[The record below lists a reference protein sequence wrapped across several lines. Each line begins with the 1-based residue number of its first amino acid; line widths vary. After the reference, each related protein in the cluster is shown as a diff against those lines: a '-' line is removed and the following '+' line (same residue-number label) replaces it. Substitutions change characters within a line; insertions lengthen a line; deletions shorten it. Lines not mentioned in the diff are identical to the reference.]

1 MAQDYRLAP
10 PYVQQPQQTVGQ
22 LGPSYIETP
31 TIDGVINDATIQDH
45 VRGIHDTL
53 HDLFT
58 FLRQN
63 QYPKETED
71 IFKIVTLYKAG
82 FGGNVILQP
91 MQRTYT
97 YIFAPVATAILVA
110 SPLSVPVVV
119 AVPATTLPQFWLHWD
134 WPDGT
139 SFTLDTSASAN
150 QLNIYVRYSM
160 QY

>member
-1 MAQDYRLAP
+1 MQNYP
-10 PYVQQPQQTVGQ
+10 QPNPYVQSPPNTVGQ
-22 LGPSYIETP
+22 LGASFIETP
-31 TIDGVINDATIQDH
+31 TIDGVINDAKIEDH

-53 HDLFT
+53 HDLFV
-58 FLRQN
+58 FLKMN

-97 YIFAPVATAILVA
+97 YIFAPVATAILVS

-139 SFTLDTSASAN
+139 SLMLDTSASAN
-150 QLNIYVRYSM
+150 QLNVYVRYSM